1 MCGIGGIVNLD
12 AEGVGG
18 AGVGVPRAW
27 GEVLEAGV
35 AQRGRDGRGWY
46 VDERAVLVHRRLAI
60 IDLGGGEQPMRERA
74 DDGAV
79 LVFNGCVYN
88 HRELR
93 RELIEGGQKF
103 VTDHSDTEVLLRAW
117 RAWGDEAWGRVDGM
131 YAAAVWEPARGELTL
146 ARDRMGEKPLYVT
159 CFSAR
164 GEGAGSGSGEASRW
178 LAFSSSAAALVKLR
192 GVVQGAGEKIAIDR
206 DSVVNLWARFGWGT
220 ALPMEGVFALRPG
233 QSVVIA
239 CGGSVREAGSSAAGT
254 VWPRAGALQ
263 GRVRLSGDQ
272 REATIASRR
281 DQRCAVER
289 LDEVIGRAV
298 ASRLEADVPLGCFLS
313 GGVDS
318 SLIVAHASKAMGDP
332 QRLLA
337 LTVKIEGLGLD
348 ETPTAS
354 AVARH
359 LNVRHEIVAAPRLD
373 VTTLV
378 GLIEGLGL
386 PLGDSS
392 LLPTFAVCKAAGVVG
407 EGGLKVAL
415 SGDGGDEL
423 FAGYERTRAA
433 RWLDRLRGPARVV
446 RSVLRIK
453 PGGAG
458 RSRWGRLTRFV
469 DAAAGDGYADVL
481 SILPRSML
489 DDVLTR
495 AGREM
500 LRDGREVL
508 RGEAGTTGPVDA
520 GEPRVAEALGLDL
533 RGYLPE
539 DILRKTDTA
548 SMAVPIEVRSPLLA
562 AEVVRLAS
570 SLRVSELYR
579 GGRKGL
585 LRAVARRHVPGEIV
599 DAPKRG
605 FAVPI
610 GAWFRSG
617 EGGFRSMLLDGLGS
631 AEPFGRVAVAGG
643 AGLGDLIDVRAV
655 RRMLDEHD
663 GGSVDHGQRL
673 YLMLVLMIWGRWLD
687 GVGRSEQNPIMG

>member
-1 MCGIGGIVNLD
+1 MCGIGGIVNLN
-12 AEGVGG
+12 AEGAGG
-18 AGVGVPRAW
+18 ARVGVPRAW
-27 GEVLEAGV
+27 GEVLEAGI
-35 AQRGRDGRGWY
+35 AQRGQDGRGWY
-46 VDERAVLVHRRLAI
+46 VDERALLVHRRLAI
-60 IDLGGGEQPMRERA
+60 IDLRGGEQPMRESA
-74 DDGAV
+74 AEGAV

-93 RELIEGGQKF
+93 RELVAMGVPF
-103 VTDHSDTEVLLRAW
+103 VTDHSDTEVLLRAC
-117 RAWGDEAWGRVDGM
+117 RAWGDGAWGRMDGM
-131 YAAAVWEPARGELTL
+131 YAAAVWDPARGELTL

-164 GEGAGSGSGEASRW
+164 GEGAAANTGEASRW
-178 LAFSSSAAALVKLR
+178 LAFSSSAGALVKLR
-192 GVVQGAGEKIAIDR
+192 SVVQGAGEEIAVDR
-206 DSVVNLWARFGWGT
+206 ESVVNLWARFGWGT
-220 ALPMEGVFALRPG
+220 SLPVKGVFAVRPG
-233 QSVVIA
+233 QSVVIS
-239 CGGSVREAGSSAAGT
+239 CGGSADEAGSSAAKT
-254 VWPRAGALQ
+254 VWWGEGALR

-272 REATIASRR
+272 REATLARRR
-281 DQRCAVER
+281 DQRCTAER
-289 LDEVIGRAV
+289 LDEVIARAV

-318 SLIVAHASKAMGDP
+318 SLIAAHASKALGDP
-332 QRLLA
+332 RRLLA

-348 ETPTAS
+348 ETPMAK
-354 AVARH
+354 AVAKH

-392 LLPTFAVCKAAGVVG
+392 LLPTFAVCKAAGG
-407 EGGLKVAL
+407 AGLKVAL

-433 RWLDRLRGPARVV
+433 RWLSRCRGSARLV

-458 RSRWGRLTRFV
+458 LSRWGRLTRFV
-469 DAAAGDGYADVL
+469 DAAAGEGYADVL

-489 DDVLTR
+489 DEVLTR
-495 AGREM
+495 AGREL

-508 RGEAGTTGPVDA
+508 RGEAGAEGPWDER
-520 GEPRVAEALGLDL
+520 EPRVAEALGLDL

-562 AEVVRLAS
+562 AEVIRLAS
-570 SLRVSELYR
+570 SISVNELDQ

-585 LRAVARRHVPGEIV
+585 LRAVARRHVPAEIV

-605 FAVPI
+605 FAVPV
-610 GAWFRSG
+610 GEWFRSG
-617 EGGFRSMLLDGLGS
+617 EGGFRAMLLDAMHS
-631 AEPFGRVAVAGG
+631 SQPFGGG
-643 AGLGDLIDVRAV
+643 SEDRGGRLDDLIDARAV
-655 RRMLDEHD
+655 LRMLDEHD
-663 GGSVDHGQRL
+663 GGSIDHGQRL
-673 YLMLVLMIWGRWLD
+673 YLMLVLVIWGRWLKRM
-687 GVGRSEQNPIMG
+687 GRSEQKPIGV

>member
-1 MCGIGGIVNLD
+1 MCGIGGIVKL
-12 AEGVGG
+12 EGGNAG
-18 AGVGVPRAW
+18 AGVAGVPRAW

-35 AQRGRDGRGWY
+35 AQRGKDGRGWF
-46 VDERAVLVHRRLAI
+46 VDQRALLVHRRLAI
-60 IDLGGGEQPMRERA
+60 IDLGGGEQPMRESA
-74 DDGAV
+74 NDGAV

-93 RELIEGGQKF
+93 RQLLDAGQKF
-103 VTDHSDTEVLLRAW
+103 VSDHSDTEVLLRAW
-117 RAWGDEAWGRVDGM
+117 RAWGDGAWGRIDGM
-131 YAAAVWEPARGELTL
+131 YAAAVWDGASGELTV
-146 ARDRMGEKPLYVT
+146 ARDRMGEKPLYVA

-164 GEGAGSGSGEASRW
+164 GEGEQEASSEASRW
-178 LAFSSSAAALVKLR
+178 LAFSSSASALVKLR
-192 GVVQGAGEKIAIDR
+192 GVVDGAGEKIAVDR
-206 DSVVNLWARFGWGT
+206 DSAVNLWARFGWGT
-220 ALPMEGVFALRPG
+220 SLPLKGVFAVRPG
-233 QSVVIA
+233 QSVVISCDRSA
-239 CGGSVREAGSSAAGT
+239 KEAGSPVVGT
-254 VWPRAGALQ
+254 VWPSEGALQ
-263 GRVRLSGDQ
+263 GRVRLSCDQ
-272 REATIASRR
+272 REGTLAKLR
-281 DQRCAVER
+281 DQRCAVDR

-298 ASRLEADVPLGCFLS
+298 ASRLETDVPLGCFLS

-318 SLIVAHASKAMGDP
+318 SLIVAHASKALGDP
-332 QRLLA
+332 RRLLA

-348 ETPTAS
+348 ETPTAR
-354 AVARH
+354 AVAEH
-359 LNVRHEIVAAPRLD
+359 LQVRHEVVTAPRLD
-373 VTTLV
+373 ATTLV

-392 LLPTFAVCKAAGVVG
+392 LLPTFAVCRSAG
-407 EGGLKVAL
+407 ELGLKVAL

-433 RWLDRLRGPARVV
+433 RWLGWLSGVARAV
-446 RSVLRIK
+446 RRVAGVT

-458 RSRWGRLTRFV
+458 RSRWGRLTRLI

-489 DDVLTR
+489 VGVLTP
-495 AGREM
+495 AGREL

-508 RGEAGTTGPVDA
+508 RGEAGTTGPMDA
-520 GEPRVAEALGLDL
+520 VEPRVAEALGLDL

-562 AEVVRLAS
+562 EEVIRLAS
-570 SLRVSELYR
+570 SLTVRDLYT

-585 LRAVARRHVPGEIV
+585 LRAVARGHVPAGIV

-610 GAWFRSG
+610 GAWFRGG

-631 AEPFGRVAVAGG
+631 AEPFGKPTGGGG
-643 AGLGDLIDVRAV
+643 AGLGDLIDARAV
-655 RRMLDEHD
+655 ERMLEEHD
-663 GGSVDHGQRL
+663 RGSIDHGQRL
-673 YLMLVLMIWGRWLD
+673 YLMLVLMIWGRWLQTI
-687 GVGRSEQNPIMG
+687 GENEQRPIGA